1 MMRNLPS
8 YLILGLLL
16 LAMLTPVMAERGP
29 EVPDYPVKEV
39 AKGVYVIHGPLGV
52 PSVENQGFINNP
64 AFVIGDSGII
74 LIDPGSSVQV
84 GEMVLRQVRSISN
97 LPVVAVFNTHIHGDH
112 WFANQAVREA
122 YPDTPIF
129 GHEEMRKMV
138 EKGDGQ
144 AFLATLMRMTE
155 GAVKGTIEVPPGNM
169 AAHGDELSLAG
180 IAIRILYEPKAH
192 SHSDIMIELP
202 EHKVVF
208 LGDNVMNNRFGRM
221 DSGTFGGNIAAIDM
235 ALTTQAE
242 IFVPGHGDTGGRE
255 VPQTYRRYLST
266 MKAEVAKYFDE
277 GLSDFEMKPKIIET
291 LGPFH
296 DWVDFERNIGRHI
309 NLAYLEV
316 ESELF

>member
-1 MMRNLPS
+1 MRNLPN
-8 YLILGLLL
+8 YPILGLLL
-16 LAMLTPVMAERGP
+16 LAMLTPAMAERGP
-29 EVPDYPVKEV
+29 AIPDYPTKQV
-39 AKGVYVIHGPLGV
+39 AEGVYVIHGPLGV

-138 EKGDGQ
+138 EKGEGQ

-180 IAIRILYEPKAH
+180 IVIRILYEPKAH

-202 EHKVVF
+202 ERRVVF
-208 LGDNVMNNRFGRM
+208 LGDNVMNNRFGQM
-221 DSGTFGGNIAAIDM
+221 DSSTFGGNIAAIDM

-255 VPQTYRRYLST
+255 VPQIYRKYLST
-266 MKAEVAKYFDE
+266 MKSEVAKYFDE